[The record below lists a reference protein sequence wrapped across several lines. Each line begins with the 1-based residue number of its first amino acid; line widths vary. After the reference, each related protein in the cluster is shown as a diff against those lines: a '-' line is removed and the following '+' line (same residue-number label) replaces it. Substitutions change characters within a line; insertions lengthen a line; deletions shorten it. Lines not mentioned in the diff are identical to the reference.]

1 MSTATPLNLADFI
14 RDIPDFPKPGILFRD
29 ITPLLQS
36 PAAFQET
43 IRQLA
48 EPFRGQGIDLIAAA
62 EARGFIFAAPLAL
75 ELNAGLIPIRKP
87 GKLPGK
93 TLSHTYE
100 LEYGTDTLQVHADA
114 IIRPGCK
121 VLMVDDLLATGGT
134 IAACCTMI
142 EQAGGVVAGCA
153 FVIELVGL
161 QGRQRIAQYPTVSL
175 ITVLAASHR
184 QLDHGC
190 RPPGRIQHGAGL
202 MKLPANIGQGH
213 ARAEAGR
220 IGRRSDLPGRLAAVG
235 QFAAGRSERRP
246 SGSEFPK
253 GPC

>member
-1 MSTATPLNLADFI
+1 MVTATPLNLADFI

-36 PAAFQET
+36 PTAFQET

-48 EPFRGQGIDLIAAA
+48 HPFRGQGIELIAAA

-75 ELNAGLIPIRKP
+75 EINAGLIPIRKP

-93 TLSHTYE
+93 TFRTPTNWNMAPTPCRSTPMPSF
-100 LEYGTDTLQVHADA
+100 G
-114 IIRPGCK
+114 RGCK

-161 QGRQRIAQYPTVSL
+161 QGRDRIAQYPTVSL
-175 ITVLAASHR
+175 IR
-184 QLDHGC
+184 Y
-190 RPPGRIQHGAGL
+190 
-202 MKLPANIGQGH
+202 
-213 ARAEAGR
+213 
-220 IGRRSDLPGRLAAVG
+220 
-235 QFAAGRSERRP
+235 
-246 SGSEFPK
+246 
-253 GPC
+253 

>member
-1 MSTATPLNLADFI
+1 MLITAPLNLANYV
-14 RDIPDFPKPGILFRD
+14 RDIPDFPKKGILFRD

-43 IRQLA
+43 IRLLA
-48 EPFRGQGIDLIAAA
+48 EPFRGQGIELIAAA

-75 ELNAGLIPIRKP
+75 EISAGLIPIRKP

-153 FVIELVGL
+153 FVIELEGL
-161 QGRQRIAQYPTVSL
+161 NGRERIAQYPTVSL
-175 ITVLAASHR
+175 IR
-184 QLDHGC
+184 Y
-190 RPPGRIQHGAGL
+190 
-202 MKLPANIGQGH
+202 
-213 ARAEAGR
+213 
-220 IGRRSDLPGRLAAVG
+220 
-235 QFAAGRSERRP
+235 
-246 SGSEFPK
+246 
-253 GPC
+253 